1 MKDKQLIQNGTSQSR
16 QTKRHKKKININPDK
31 QSRRQFLGGV
41 GGVTAAAWVAGAVG
55 TAALSSKAA
64 AVVIE
69 PTPCATRANEAEQL
83 RDRASQNE
91 EKLGCFAQ
99 PTNGD
104 EELYP
109 TRIANFTKSMR
120 HNDFGEVNQA
130 DYNQLLAALQ
140 AADFDAIEAIP
151 KGGMDRFSNPLG
163 GWAFNMEG
171 PDSPAVSLRDLND
184 NPLIPPAFASQGMG
198 AQAAEIYWQAVCSDV
213 PFEDYD
219 TDPLIA
225 AAVADLNSFPGYV
238 GTRPITPGNIFRY
251 PYPGAEIGPM
261 VSQFQL
267 RDFVFNGI
275 PINGRARFLLP
286 VNGGDGIDFLT
297 RFDEW
302 LAAQRGIE
310 KPPGTEQ
317 RVDLVLHYPRS
328 VRDLGRVAGQDQVIG
343 GYFRANLMMGGFE
356 VDDANP
362 YKTAQRQTGAATLGG
377 LELPGVLLSAYKG
390 ERHAWYQKWFVHRYL
405 RPEAFGGRV
414 HLTKIGARNY
424 PIDPQLLNSPVMN
437 LIFERNRLV
446 NQRRNLGNEGSFLLP
461 QHGVDGGPTHP
472 SATAGHAIT
481 AGASMTILKAWFRE
495 DVAFPPPHWAPT
507 RDGGRVDITGQ
518 FPLTVGGELN
528 KLAHNLSAGRDM
540 SGVHWRVGDDIS
552 GNIQGEEVA
561 IRLLR
566 EARVTYPEK
575 DNFPGFS
582 LTRFNGQTIPHI
594 A

>member
-1 MKDKQLIQNGTSQSR
+1 MKKQETPTDEAYPKKEKPAKEQS
-16 QTKRHKKKININPDK
+16 KNLSP
-31 QSRRQFLGGV
+31 SRRGFLKGAGGIAAATAV
-41 GGVTAAAWVAGAVG
+41 GGIGLPT
-55 TAALSSKAA
+55 LFSSKAA

-69 PTPCATRANEAEQL
+69 PTPCVTRANEAEQL
-83 RDRASQNE
+83 RNRAAQNE
-91 EKLGCFAQ
+91 ENLGCFAQ

-109 TRIANFTKSMR
+109 NRIANFTKTMQ
-120 HNDFGEVNQA
+120 HDDFGEVNQD

-140 AADFDAIEAIP
+140 AADFDAIEGIP
-151 KGGMDRFSNPLG
+151 KGGTMTFLNPLG

-184 NPLIPPAFASQGMG
+184 NPLIPPAFASQEMA
-198 AQAAEIYWQAVCSDV
+198 AQAAEIYWQAVCGDV
-213 PFEDYD
+213 PFEDYA

-238 GTRPITPGNIFRY
+238 GTRPITPDNIFRY

-297 RFDEW
+297 TFDEW
-302 LAAQRGIE
+302 LERQRGILA
-310 KPPGTEQ
+310 PQGTTQ
-317 RVDLVLHYPRS
+317 REDTELHYPRS
-328 VRDLGRVAGQDQVIG
+328 ARDLGRVAMQDNING
-343 GYFRANLMMGGFE
+343 AFYRANLMMGGFE

-362 YKTAQRQTGAATLGG
+362 YKTAQRQNGFATLGG
-377 LELPGVLLSAYKG
+377 GELPGLLGVYKG

-414 HLTKIGARNY
+414 HLTKIGTRNY

-446 NQRRNLGNEGSFLLP
+446 NQRRNQGNEGSFLLP
-461 QHGVDGGPTHP
+461 QHGVNGGPTHP

-481 AGASMTILKAWFRE
+481 SGACVTVLKAWFRE
-495 DVAFPPPHWAPT
+495 DAPFPGPHWEPT
-507 RDGGRVDITGQ
+507 RDGGRRDITGQ

-528 KLAHNLSAGRDM
+528 KLAHNLTAGRDM
-540 SGVHWRVGDDIS
+540 SGVHWRVADNIS

-561 IRLLR
+561 IRLMR
-566 EARVTYPEK
+566 EAKPTYPEK
-575 DNFPGFS
+575 NKFPGFS

>member
-1 MKDKQLIQNGTSQSR
+1 VKKQETPPEKHSSKNTKPAKKSSKTPTS
-16 QTKRHKKKININPDK
+16 
-31 QSRRQFLGGV
+31 SRRGFLKGV
-41 GGVTAAAWVAGAVG
+41 GGIAAA
-55 TAALSSKAA
+55 TAMGGIGLPSLLSTKAS

-69 PTPCATRANEAEQL
+69 PVPCDTRVNQADQLRTTAADNEA
-83 RDRASQNE
+83 A
-91 EKLGCFAQ
+91 LGCFAQ

-104 EELYP
+104 EERYSN
-109 TRIANFTKSMR
+109 RIANFTKTMR
-120 HNDFGEVNQA
+120 HDDFGEVNQG
-130 DYNQLLAALQ
+130 DYNRLLNALQ
-140 AADFDAIEAIP
+140 MADFNDIERIP
-151 KGGMDRFSNPLG
+151 KGGTMEFANPLG
-163 GWAFNMEG
+163 GWGFNMEG
-171 PDSPAVSLRDLND
+171 PDSPAVSLKGLDD
-184 NPLIPPAFASQGMG
+184 QPLIPPAFASQGMA
-198 AQAAEIYWQAVCSDV
+198 AQAAEIYWQAVCGDV
-213 PFEDYD
+213 PFEDYA

-225 AAVADLNSFPGYV
+225 AAVADLNTFPGYV
-238 GTRPITPGNIFRY
+238 GTRPITPDNIFRY

-275 PINGRARFLLP
+275 RIDGRAEFLRP

-302 LAAQRGIE
+302 LARQRGIAA
-310 KPPGTEQ
+310 PAGTVQ
-317 RVDLVLHYPRS
+317 RVNPVPHYPRS

-362 YKTAQRQTGAATLGG
+362 YKTAQRQGGAATLGG
-377 LELPGVLLSAYKG
+377 LELPGLLCNAYKG

-437 LIFERNRLV
+437 HIFERNRLV
-446 NQRRNLGNEGSFLLP
+446 NQRRGLGNEGSFLLP
-461 QHGVDGGPTHP
+461 QHGVNGGPTHP

-481 AGASMTILKAWFRE
+481 AGACVTVLKAWFKE
-495 DVAFPPPHWAPT
+495 DVAFPPPHWEPT
-507 RDGGRVDITGQ
+507 RDGGRRDITGQ

-552 GNIQGEEVA
+552 GNIQGEEVS

-566 EARVTYPEK
+566 ELKRIYPEGNK
-575 DNFPGFS
+575 FRGFS
-582 LTRFNGQTIPHI
+582 LTRFNGQTITL